1 MCSLSGLQIILR
13 GHIFDTTDYTE
24 FLWNCCLPNLRKLC
38 ESNNFVQI
46 SCNVKG
52 LEKHR
57 KRNKCWLAAC
67 SCDLFTYQKAYISVV
82 MLRNLSH
89 DFARYVIITVG
100 FEDIGCR

>member
-13 GHIFDTTDYTE
+13 GHIFDTITE
-24 FLWNCCLPNLRKLC
+24 NFCRTAVFQTFENS

-52 LEKHR
+52 LVFDFYLNRKSR

-67 SCDLFTYQKAYISVV
+67 SCDLFTYHTCLYIG
-82 MLRNLSH
+82 RNAS
-89 DFARYVIITVG
+89 
-100 FEDIGCR
+100 